1 MRRNSH
7 PPTFHLMILAALLGV
22 SALAAGCG
30 SITQAGPAAQGT
42 DSTPQASSTVSQTAT
57 ASGHLTGGQ
66 VTLTLDKQRYGAR
79 DAVVV
84 TITNGSSRTIWAAD
98 HQTSCTVLVA
108 EHAQSGGWVPV
119 AMCRLMTPTRLTP
132 LSAGATIVH
141 LDTSAWPAGSYRI
154 TLTYSA
160 GDEGTSGPGG
170 IVHSA
175 EFTVG

>member
-1 MRRNSH
+1 
-7 PPTFHLMILAALLGV
+7 MILVALLGV

-30 SITQAGPAAQGT
+30 STSQVGLAAPGK

-57 ASGHLTGGQ
+57 ASGQLTGGQ

-84 TITNGSSRTIWAAD
+84 TITNGLSRTIWAED
-98 HQTSCTVLVA
+98 HQTNCTVLVA
-108 EHAQSGGWVPV
+108 EHAQAGAWVPV
-119 AMCRLMTPTRLTP
+119 GTCRLMTPTRMTP
-132 LSAGATIVH
+132 LSAGATTVD
-141 LDTSAWPAGSYRI
+141 LNTSAWPAGNYRI
-154 TLTYSA
+154 TLNYSA
-160 GDEGTSGPGG
+160 GDEGMGGPGG

>member
-7 PPTFHLMILAALLGV
+7 PPTFHLVILAALLGV

-30 SITQAGPAAQGT
+30 SITQAGPATQGK

-57 ASGHLTGGQ
+57 ASGQLTGGQ

-84 TITNGSSRTIWAAD
+84 TIANGLSRTIWAAD

-108 EHAQSGGWVPV
+108 ERTQAGAWVPV
-119 AMCRLMTPTRLTP
+119 GTCRLMTPTRLTP
-132 LSAGATIVH
+132 LPAGSTTVH
-141 LDTSAWPAGSYRI
+141 LNTSAWPAGNYRI
-154 TLTYSA
+154 TLNYNA
-160 GDEGTSGPGG
+160 GDEGMSGPGG

-175 EFTVG
+175 EFAVG

>member
-1 MRRNSH
+1 MQRTSH
-7 PPTFHLMILAALLGV
+7 PPTFHLVTLAALLGV

-30 SITQAGPAAQGT
+30 SITQAGPAAQGK
-42 DSTPQASSTVSQTAT
+42 DSTPQASSTVSQKAT
-57 ASGHLTGGQ
+57 ASGQLTGGQ

-84 TITNGSSRTIWAAD
+84 TITNGLSRTIWAAD

-108 EHAQSGGWVPV
+108 EHAQAGARVPV
-119 AMCRLMTPTRLTP
+119 SNCRLMTPTRLTP
-132 LSAGATIVH
+132 LSAGNTTVH
-141 LDTSAWPAGSYRI
+141 LDTSAWPPRNHRI
-154 TLTYSA
+154 TLNFNS
-160 GDEGTSGPGG
+160 GDEGVGGPGG

>member
-1 MRRNSH
+1 MRRTSQLATSH
-7 PPTFHLMILAALLGV
+7 PMILVALLGV

-30 SITQAGPAAQGT
+30 STSQAGPAAQGK

-57 ASGHLTGGQ
+57 ASGQPTGGQ

-84 TITNGSSRTIWAAD
+84 TITNGLSRTIWAAD
-98 HQTSCTVLVA
+98 HQTGCTVLVA
-108 EHAQSGGWVPV
+108 EHAQASAWVPV
-119 AMCRLMTPTRLTP
+119 GNCRLMTPTRLTP
-132 LSAGATIVH
+132 LSAGNTTVH
-141 LDTSAWPAGSYRI
+141 LDTSAWPAGNYRI
-154 TLTYSA
+154 TLNYNA
-160 GDEGTSGPGG
+160 GDEGVGGPGG